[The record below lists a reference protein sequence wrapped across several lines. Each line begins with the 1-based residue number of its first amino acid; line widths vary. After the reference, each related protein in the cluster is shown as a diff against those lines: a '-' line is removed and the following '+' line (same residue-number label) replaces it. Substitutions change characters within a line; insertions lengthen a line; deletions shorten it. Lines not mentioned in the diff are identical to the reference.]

1 MLGEVSKKWK
11 KKKAL
16 DLFNYFGG
24 GKVDP
29 SIFSDLLGKIFLE
42 ESWVFVVCVCCVC
55 VVCVLC
61 VVFNLVVYVLQH
73 YGKMERWKE
82 VELKVKETN
91 PIQQRETDPRLDSN
105 IFSS

>member
-1 MLGEVSKKWK
+1 MK
-11 KKKAL
+11 KKKRL
-16 DLFNYFGG
+16 WTFSITLEGEKLILQYFQTCLE
-24 GKVDP
+24 K
-29 SIFSDLLGKIFLE
+29 SSWRNLEFL
-42 ESWVFVVCVCCVC
+42 WCVCVVC

-91 PIQQRETDPRLDSN
+91 PIQQRETDPRLYSN